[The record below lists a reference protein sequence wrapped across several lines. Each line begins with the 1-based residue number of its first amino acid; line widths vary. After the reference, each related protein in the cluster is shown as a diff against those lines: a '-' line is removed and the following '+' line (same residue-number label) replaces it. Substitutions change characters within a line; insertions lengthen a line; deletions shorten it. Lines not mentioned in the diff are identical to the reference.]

1 MVIVGG
7 GPTGVEAAGELSN
20 LINRDL
26 RRLYPQRAKS
36 MMWVSPGCHLGDKWG
51 DWMVFLYAPPVV
63 EGFWGGQD
71 EWCINTYPPPPPP
84 PSPHTHATLCP

>member
-1 MVIVGG
+1 MEEFQRLLHVVIVGG

-36 MMWVSPGCHLGDKWG
+36 MMWVPLCCHPGD
-51 DWMVFLYAPPVV
+51 
-63 EGFWGGQD
+63 
-71 EWCINTYPPPPPP
+71 
-84 PSPHTHATLCP
+84 TLVTTG